1 MMSIDQLAKIAYE
14 AHIKATDPKRNGFNV
29 QPWEHLDTR
38 FRAGWIA
45 AVQAVRAE
53 LARH

>member
-1 MMSIDQLAKIAYE
+1 MIGIDQLAKIAYE
-14 AHIKATDPKRNGFNV
+14 AHIRTTNPQRDGFIV
-29 QPWEHLDTR
+29 QPWERLDTK

-53 LARH
+53 MAKH